1 MFYLTKKIN
10 SDGLIENYE
19 MISLNSSDD
28 EELFLSFFNSEIA
41 KIRKRVLA
49 DVLLIPKRIK
59 INVEDLI
66 IARIDEFLKNWLE
79 ERGKLIEEE
88 IESVKQYYYPY

>member
-19 MISLNSSDD
+19 MISSNSSDD
-28 EELFLSFFNSEIA
+28 EEIFLSFFNSEIA

-49 DVLLIPKRIK
+49 DVLLTPKRIK
-59 INVEDLI
+59 IDVENLI
-66 IARIDEFLKNWLE
+66 ITRIDEFLRNWLE
-79 ERGKLIEEE
+79 EGEKLIEDE